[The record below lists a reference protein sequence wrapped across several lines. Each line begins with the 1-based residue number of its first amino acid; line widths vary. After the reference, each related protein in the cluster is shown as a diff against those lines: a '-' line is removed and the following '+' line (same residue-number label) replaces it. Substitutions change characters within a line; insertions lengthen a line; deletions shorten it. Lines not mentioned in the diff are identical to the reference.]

1 MISHKHKFIF
11 IFQHKCAG
19 TTLKSVLEKHDA
31 WNLEFHLGVKSYEYN
46 DYDLEK
52 YKDYFIFAVKRN
64 PYDRVVSGWK
74 YLQNDLPSNVKR
86 TLKRG
91 LSFKDTLLNLPQKGH
106 DYHHIT
112 QLQTENLINQDG
124 KLICNMLLRFE
135 NLQKDFDIVCK
146 KIGLPSQKLPHLQKS
161 EHKHYTEYYDD
172 EARQIV
178 AEKYAKD
185 IEYFG
190 YKFGE

>member
-11 IFQHKCAG
+11 LFQHKCAG
-19 TTLKSVLEKHDA
+19 TTLKSALEKYDA
-31 WNLEFHLGVKSYEYN
+31 WNFEFHHGTKSYEYDN
-46 DYDLEK
+46 YDLEK

-64 PYDRVVSGWK
+64 PFDRAVSGWK
-74 YLQNDLPSNVKR
+74 YLQKDMPSDIKR

-91 LSFKDTLLNLPQKGH
+91 LSFKDTLLNLPQEGH
-106 DYHHIT
+106 DYDHIT
-112 QLQTENLINQDG
+112 RLQTENLINQDG

-146 KIGLPSQKLPHLQKS
+146 KIGLPYQELPHLQKS

-185 IEYFG
+185 IEYLG